1 MAKKLTKAEEK
12 RLAEI
17 DAEIASLE
25 RRKKEIE
32 DELAEIEI
40 EQAKQ
45 AKTETKTE
53 VKTET
58 FFPTGTDFYKE
69 FMETLEL
76 GVEYATAE
84 HARIKQNLLDLKI
97 KSGDVSK
104 EERIYA
110 AVMGMR
116 QCDVDEHHSLIT
128 EWIKANGLPELVGK
142 VLEQYPEKRTEIQKR
157 ILAFHREGK
166 RLEDSLIR

>member
-12 RLAEI
+12 RLTEI
-17 DAEIASLE
+17 DAELADLKH
-25 RRKKEIE
+25 RKKEIE

-40 EQAKQ
+40 EIEQAKQ
-45 AKTETKTE
+45 VKSET
-53 VKTET
+53 V
-58 FFPTGTDFYKE
+58 FPVGTDFYKE